1 MLEEVLELGRV
12 MLWALWRLGRA
23 DGELFERLRIP
34 LRWRWQLRVAHGGAV
49 ASHVNGVHHS
59 QGATH
64 AKAEAEEKTDDRR
77 PVEIHDKW
85 SLSRQACTVQ
95 YNQFKRKPE
104 SVMRPWQWMAACGI
118 TAAATAGL
126 TTELVAQEVPALV
139 DKQLPGLL
147 TTYKGLHAAPELSH
161 HEAQTSALLADE
173 LRKAGY
179 TVTERVG
186 KYPDGSQAY
195 GVVAILKNG
204 AGPTLLIRA
213 DIDALPVT
221 EDTNLPYASKVRS
234 KNPAGQDVG
243 VMHACGHD
251 IHITTMIGVARNMA
265 ALKSQWHGTL
275 MLIGQPSEETIDGA
289 KAMMA
294 DHLYERFG
302 KPDLAIALHDANF
315 AAGKVSVVSGPAL
328 ASSTSIDVVMRG
340 VGSHGAAPEA
350 GKDPIVMAAEF
361 VVELQTVVSRST
373 PPSQPAVV
381 TVGDIHGGTKR
392 NIISDEVKMELTTR
406 CYSEEVRQ
414 TIIEGVKRTAKGVA
428 IAAGVPEDRMPIV
441 TVLEDES
448 TPATINDPALAA
460 RLQKI
465 FVAKLGAENVIEKQA
480 DHGQRRLR
488 HLQHGPQ
495 DSSGDLLARRL

>member
-1 MLEEVLELGRV
+1 MQPGQLMAVLA
-12 MLWALWRLGRA
+12 MSA
-23 DGELFERLRIP
+23 
-34 LRWRWQLRVAHGGAV
+34 AV
-49 ASHVNGVHHS
+49 
-59 QGATH
+59 T
-64 AKAEAEEKTDDRR
+64 
-77 PVEIHDKW
+77 
-85 SLSRQACTVQ
+85 
-95 YNQFKRKPE
+95 
-104 SVMRPWQWMAACGI
+104 M
-118 TAAATAGL
+118 GL
-126 TTELVAQEVPALV
+126 TSRAIAQEVPVLV
-139 DKQLPGLL
+139 DKQLPSLL
-147 TTYKGLHAAPELSH
+147 TTYKSLHAAPELSH
-161 HEAQTSALLADE
+161 HEAQTSALLAAE
-173 LRKAGY
+173 MRKVGY

-195 GVVAILKNG
+195 GVVGVMKNG
-204 AGPTLLIRA
+204 AGPTLLVRT
-213 DIDALPVT
+213 DLDALPVT
-221 EDTNLPYASKVRS
+221 EDTKLPYASKVRA

-289 KAMMA
+289 KAMLA

-350 GKDPIVMAAEF
+350 GKDPIVMASEF
-361 VVELQTVVSRST
+361 VLALQTIVSRSV

-392 NIISDEVKMELTTR
+392 NIIPDEVKMELTTR

-414 TIIEGVKRTAKGVA
+414 MIIDGVKRTAKGVA
-428 IAAGVPEDRMPIV
+428 IAAGVPADRMPVV
-441 TVLEDES
+441 TVLNDES

-460 RLQKI
+460 RLQRI
-465 FVAKLGAENVIEKQA
+465 FVEKLGADNVIERKA
-480 DHGQRRLR
+480 IMGSEDFGIFSLDHKIPAVIFWLGAYDPAKVAESERTGVALPSPHSPFFAPLPEPALR
-488 HLQHGPQ
+488 TGITAMTDAAVALLQ
-495 DSSGDLLARRL
+495 

>member
-1 MLEEVLELGRV
+1 MQPGQLMAVLA
-12 MLWALWRLGRA
+12 MSA
-23 DGELFERLRIP
+23 
-34 LRWRWQLRVAHGGAV
+34 AV
-49 ASHVNGVHHS
+49 
-59 QGATH
+59 T
-64 AKAEAEEKTDDRR
+64 
-77 PVEIHDKW
+77 
-85 SLSRQACTVQ
+85 
-95 YNQFKRKPE
+95 
-104 SVMRPWQWMAACGI
+104 M
-118 TAAATAGL
+118 GL
-126 TTELVAQEVPALV
+126 TFRAIAQEVPVLV
-139 DKQLPGLL
+139 DKQLPSLL

-161 HEAQTSALLADE
+161 HEAQTSALLAAE
-173 LRKAGY
+173 MRKVGY

-195 GVVAILKNG
+195 GVVGVMKNG
-204 AGPTLLIRA
+204 AGPTLLVRT
-213 DIDALPVT
+213 DLDALPVT
-221 EDTNLPYASKVRS
+221 EDTKLPYASKVRA

-289 KAMMA
+289 KAMLA

-350 GKDPIVMAAEF
+350 GKDPIVMASEF
-361 VVELQTVVSRST
+361 VVALQTIVSRSV

-392 NIISDEVKMELTTR
+392 NIIPDEVKMELTTR

-414 TIIEGVKRTAKGVA
+414 MIIDGVKRTAKGVA
-428 IAAGVPEDRMPIV
+428 IAAGVPADRMPVV
-441 TVLEDES
+441 TVLNDES

-460 RLQKI
+460 RLQRI
-465 FVAKLGAENVIEKQA
+465 FVEKLGADNVIERKA
-480 DHGQRRLR
+480 IMGSEDFGIFSLDHKIPAVIFWLGAYDPAKVAESERTGVALPSPHSPFFAPLPEPALR
-488 HLQHGPQ
+488 TGITAMTDAAVALLQ
-495 DSSGDLLARRL
+495 

>member
-1 MLEEVLELGRV
+1 
-12 MLWALWRLGRA
+12 
-23 DGELFERLRIP
+23 
-34 LRWRWQLRVAHGGAV
+34 
-49 ASHVNGVHHS
+49 
-59 QGATH
+59 
-64 AKAEAEEKTDDRR
+64 
-77 PVEIHDKW
+77 
-85 SLSRQACTVQ
+85 
-95 YNQFKRKPE
+95 
-104 SVMRPWQWMAACGI
+104 MRPGQLMAVWAMS
-118 TAAATAGL
+118 AAVTVVL
-126 TTELVAQEVPALV
+126 TSRAIAQGVPVLV
-139 DKQLPGLL
+139 DKQLPSLL

-161 HEAQTSALLADE
+161 HEAQTSALLAAE
-173 LRKAGY
+173 MRKVGY

-195 GVVAILKNG
+195 GVVGIMKNG
-204 AGPTLLIRA
+204 AGPTLLVRT
-213 DIDALPVT
+213 DLDALPVT
-221 EDTNLPYASKVRS
+221 EDTKLPYASKVRA

-289 KAMMA
+289 KAMLA

-350 GKDPIVMAAEF
+350 GKDPIVMASEF
-361 VVELQTVVSRST
+361 VLALQTIVSRSV

-392 NIISDEVKMELTTR
+392 NIIPDEVKMELTTR

-414 TIIEGVKRTAKGVA
+414 TIIDGVKRTAKGVA
-428 IAAGVPEDRMPIV
+428 IAAGVPADRMPVV
-441 TVLEDES
+441 TVLNDES

-465 FVAKLGAENVIEKQA
+465 FVEKLGADNVIERKA
-480 DHGQRRLR
+480 IMGSEDFGIFSLDHKIPAVIFWLGAYDPAKVAESERTGVALPSPHSPFFAPLPEPALR
-488 HLQHGPQ
+488 TGITAMTDAAVALLQ
-495 DSSGDLLARRL
+495 

>member
-1 MLEEVLELGRV
+1 
-12 MLWALWRLGRA
+12 
-23 DGELFERLRIP
+23 
-34 LRWRWQLRVAHGGAV
+34 
-49 ASHVNGVHHS
+49 
-59 QGATH
+59 
-64 AKAEAEEKTDDRR
+64 
-77 PVEIHDKW
+77 
-85 SLSRQACTVQ
+85 
-95 YNQFKRKPE
+95 
-104 SVMRPWQWMAACGI
+104 MRPGQLMAVWAMS
-118 TAAATAGL
+118 AAVTMGL
-126 TTELVAQEVPALV
+126 TSRVIAQEVPVLV
-139 DKQLPGLL
+139 DKQLPSLL

-161 HEAQTSALLADE
+161 HEAQTSALLAAE
-173 LRKAGY
+173 MRKVGY

-195 GVVAILKNG
+195 GVVGVMKNG
-204 AGPTLLIRA
+204 AGPTLLVRT
-213 DIDALPVT
+213 DLDALPVT
-221 EDTNLPYASKVRS
+221 EDTKLPYASKVRA

-265 ALKSQWHGTL
+265 ALKGQWHGTL

-289 KAMMA
+289 KAMLA

-350 GKDPIVMAAEF
+350 GKDPIVMASEF
-361 VVELQTVVSRST
+361 VLALQTIVSRSV

-392 NIISDEVKMELTTR
+392 NIIPDEVKMELTTR

-414 TIIEGVKRTAKGVA
+414 MIIDGVKRTAKGVA
-428 IAAGVPEDRMPIV
+428 IAAGVPADRMPVV
-441 TVLEDES
+441 TVLNDES

-460 RLQKI
+460 RLQRI
-465 FVAKLGAENVIEKQA
+465 FVEKLGADNVIERKA
-480 DHGQRRLR
+480 IMGSEDFGIFSLDHQIPAVIFWLGAYDPAKVAESERTGVAL
-488 HLQHGPQ
+488 P
-495 DSSGDLLARRL
+495 

>member
-1 MLEEVLELGRV
+1 MK
-12 MLWALWRLGRA
+12 
-23 DGELFERLRIP
+23 
-34 LRWRWQLRVAHGGAV
+34 RWRR
-49 ASHVNGVHHS
+49 
-59 QGATH
+59 
-64 AKAEAEEKTDDRR
+64 
-77 PVEIHDKW
+77 
-85 SLSRQACTVQ
+85 
-95 YNQFKRKPE
+95 
-104 SVMRPWQWMAACGI
+104 MAACGMSAALSVVGT
-118 TAAATAGL
+118 TAIVTMATTTAGG
-126 TTELVAQEVPALV
+126 QEVPALV
-139 DKQLPGLL
+139 EQQLPGLL
-147 TTYKGLHAAPELSH
+147 VTYKGIHEAPELSH
-161 HEAQTSALLADE
+161 HEERTSALVAGE

-195 GVVAILKNG
+195 GVVGIMKNG
-204 AGPTLLIRA
+204 AGPTLLVRT
-213 DIDALPVT
+213 DLDALPVT
-221 EDTNLPYASKVRS
+221 EKTGLPYASTVRAKTPS
-234 KNPAGQDVG
+234 GQDVG

-302 KPDLAIALHDANF
+302 KPDMAIALHDSNF

-361 VVELQTVVSRST
+361 VVALQTIVSRSI

-392 NIISDEVKMELTTR
+392 NIIPDEVKLELTTR
-406 CYSEEVRQ
+406 CYSKEVRQ
-414 TIIEGVKRTAKGVA
+414 IIIDGVERPARGIA
-428 IAAGVPEDRMPIV
+428 IAAGVPKARMPVV
-441 TVLEDES
+441 TLLENE
-448 TPATINDPALAA
+448 PRAVMYNLVALAA
-460 RLQKI
+460 PL
-465 FVAKLGAENVIEKQA
+465 
-480 DHGQRRLR
+480 
-488 HLQHGPQ
+488 
-495 DSSGDLLARRL
+495 

>member
-1 MLEEVLELGRV
+1 
-12 MLWALWRLGRA
+12 
-23 DGELFERLRIP
+23 
-34 LRWRWQLRVAHGGAV
+34 
-49 ASHVNGVHHS
+49 
-59 QGATH
+59 
-64 AKAEAEEKTDDRR
+64 
-77 PVEIHDKW
+77 
-85 SLSRQACTVQ
+85 
-95 YNQFKRKPE
+95 
-104 SVMRPWQWMAACGI
+104 MRPGQLMAVWAMS
-118 TAAATAGL
+118 AAVTMGL
-126 TTELVAQEVPALV
+126 TSRVIAQEVPVLV
-139 DKQLPGLL
+139 DKQLPSLL

-161 HEAQTSALLADE
+161 HEAQTSALLAAE
-173 LRKAGY
+173 MRKVGY

-195 GVVAILKNG
+195 GVVGVMKNG
-204 AGPTLLIRA
+204 AGPTLLVRT
-213 DIDALPVT
+213 DLDALPVT
-221 EDTNLPYASKVRS
+221 EDTKLPYASKVRA

-289 KAMMA
+289 KAMLA

-350 GKDPIVMAAEF
+350 GKDPIVMASEF
-361 VVELQTVVSRST
+361 VLALQTIVSRSV

-392 NIISDEVKMELTTR
+392 NIIPDEVKMELTTR

-414 TIIEGVKRTAKGVA
+414 MIIDGVKRTAKGVA
-428 IAAGVPEDRMPIV
+428 IAAGVPADRMPVV
-441 TVLEDES
+441 TVLNDES

-460 RLQKI
+460 RLQRI
-465 FVAKLGAENVIEKQA
+465 FVEKLGADNVIERKA
-480 DHGQRRLR
+480 IMGSEDFGIFSLDHKIPAVIFWLGAYDPAKVAESERTGVALPSPHSPFFAPQPEPALR
-488 HLQHGPQ
+488 TGITAMTDAAMALLQ
-495 DSSGDLLARRL
+495 

>member
-1 MLEEVLELGRV
+1 M
-12 MLWALWRLGRA
+12 
-23 DGELFERLRIP
+23 
-34 LRWRWQLRVAHGGAV
+34 
-49 ASHVNGVHHS
+49 
-59 QGATH
+59 
-64 AKAEAEEKTDDRR
+64 RR
-77 PVEIHDKW
+77 
-85 SLSRQACTVQ
+85 
-95 YNQFKRKPE
+95 
-104 SVMRPWQWMAACGI
+104 WQWMAVCGVTVAV
-118 TAAATAGL
+118 TAVL
-126 TTELVAQEVPALV
+126 TPRAMAQEVPALV

-147 TTYKGLHAAPELSH
+147 TTYKGLHTAPELSH
-161 HEAQTSALLADE
+161 HEAQTSALLAE
-173 LRKAGY
+173 EMRKAGY

-195 GVVAILKNG
+195 GVVGIMKNG
-204 AGPTLLIRA
+204 AGPTLLIRT
-213 DIDALPVT
+213 DLDALPVVEKT
-221 EDTNLPYASKVRS
+221 GLPYASTVRS

-289 KAMMA
+289 KAMLA

-315 AAGKVSVVSGPAL
+315 AAGKMSVVSGPAL

-350 GKDPIVMAAEF
+350 GKDPIVMASEF
-361 VVELQTVVSRST
+361 VVALQTVVSRSI

-392 NIISDEVKMELTTR
+392 NIIPDEVKMELTAR

-414 TIIEGVKRTAKGVA
+414 MIIDGVKRIAKGVA
-428 IAAGVPEDRMPIV
+428 IAAGVPADRMPIV
-441 TVLEDES
+441 TVLNDES

-465 FVAKLGAENVIEKQA
+465 FVAKLGAENVIERKSIMGSEDFGIFSL
-480 DHGQRRLR
+480 DHKIPAVIFWLGAYDPAKVAESERTGVALPSPHSPFFAPLPEPTLR
-488 HLQHGPQ
+488 TGVTAMTDAALALLQ
-495 DSSGDLLARRL
+495 

>member
-1 MLEEVLELGRV
+1 
-12 MLWALWRLGRA
+12 
-23 DGELFERLRIP
+23 
-34 LRWRWQLRVAHGGAV
+34 
-49 ASHVNGVHHS
+49 
-59 QGATH
+59 
-64 AKAEAEEKTDDRR
+64 
-77 PVEIHDKW
+77 
-85 SLSRQACTVQ
+85 
-95 YNQFKRKPE
+95 
-104 SVMRPWQWMAACGI
+104 MRPGQLMAVWAMS
-118 TAAATAGL
+118 AAVTVGL
-126 TTELVAQEVPALV
+126 TSRSIAQEVPVLV
-139 DKQLPGLL
+139 DKQFPSLL

-161 HEAQTSALLADE
+161 HEAQTSALLAAE
-173 LRKAGY
+173 MRKVGY

-195 GVVAILKNG
+195 GVVGIMKNG
-204 AGPTLLIRA
+204 AGPTLLVRT
-213 DIDALPVT
+213 DLDALPVT
-221 EDTNLPYASKVRS
+221 EDTKLPYASKVRA

-289 KAMMA
+289 KAMLA

-350 GKDPIVMAAEF
+350 GKDPIVMASEF
-361 VVELQTVVSRST
+361 VLALQTIVSRSV

-392 NIISDEVKMELTTR
+392 NIIPDEVKMELTTR

-414 TIIEGVKRTAKGVA
+414 MIIDGVKRTAKGVA
-428 IAAGVPEDRMPIV
+428 IAAGVAADRMPVV
-441 TVLEDES
+441 TVLNDES

-465 FVAKLGAENVIEKQA
+465 FVEKLGADNVIERKA
-480 DHGQRRLR
+480 IMGSEDFGIFSLDHKIPAVIFWLGAYDPAKVAESERTGVALPSPHSPFFAPLPEPTLR
-488 HLQHGPQ
+488 TGITAMTDAAVALLQ
-495 DSSGDLLARRL
+495 

>member
-1 MLEEVLELGRV
+1 
-12 MLWALWRLGRA
+12 
-23 DGELFERLRIP
+23 
-34 LRWRWQLRVAHGGAV
+34 
-49 ASHVNGVHHS
+49 
-59 QGATH
+59 
-64 AKAEAEEKTDDRR
+64 
-77 PVEIHDKW
+77 
-85 SLSRQACTVQ
+85 
-95 YNQFKRKPE
+95 
-104 SVMRPWQWMAACGI
+104 MRPGQLMAVWAMS
-118 TAAATAGL
+118 AAVTMGL
-126 TTELVAQEVPALV
+126 TSRAIAQEVPVLV
-139 DKQLPGLL
+139 DKQLPSLL
-147 TTYKGLHAAPELSH
+147 TTYKSLHAAPELSH
-161 HEAQTSALLADE
+161 HEAQTSALLAAE
-173 LRKAGY
+173 MRKVGY

-195 GVVAILKNG
+195 GVVGVMKNG
-204 AGPTLLIRA
+204 AGPTLLVRT
-213 DIDALPVT
+213 DLDALPVT
-221 EDTNLPYASKVRS
+221 EDTKLPYASKVRA

-289 KAMMA
+289 KAMLA

-350 GKDPIVMAAEF
+350 GKDPIVMASEF
-361 VVELQTVVSRST
+361 VLALQTIVSRSV

-392 NIISDEVKMELTTR
+392 NIIPDEVKMELTTR

-414 TIIEGVKRTAKGVA
+414 MIIDGVKRTAKGVA
-428 IAAGVPEDRMPIV
+428 IAAGVPADRMPVV
-441 TVLEDES
+441 TVLNDES

-460 RLQKI
+460 RLQRI
-465 FVAKLGAENVIEKQA
+465 FVEKLGADNVIERKA
-480 DHGQRRLR
+480 IMGSEDFGIFSLDHKIPAVIFWLGAYDPAKVAESERTGVALPSPHSPFFAPLPEPALR
-488 HLQHGPQ
+488 TGITAMTDAAVALLQ
-495 DSSGDLLARRL
+495 